1 MPACGGLDSRIG
13 GTIGTAGKPGQ
24 RPAPLTDGEKRVV
37 RGTMARWRKRPEVIV
52 GAVVGAIVT
61 LAIAGSIDRFLP
73 LDHGGWGSAI
83 REAIHDSLGPAWA
96 DVLAVQ
102 IALGAAVFLTLAAAG
117 AIVGV
122 LFALFLSWFFSRR
135 VPWID

>member
-1 MPACGGLDSRIG
+1 MIANGNR
-13 GTIGTAGKPGQ
+13 A
-24 RPAPLTDGEKRVV
+24 V
-37 RGTMARWRKRPEVIV
+37 RGDMARWRNRPEVIV

-73 LDHGGWGSAI
+73 LDHGGWGAAI
-83 REAIHDSLGPAWA
+83 RQAIHGALGPDWA
-96 DVLAVQ
+96 DILAVQ
-102 IALGAAVFLTLAAAG
+102 IALGAAVFLTLAVIG

>member
-1 MPACGGLDSRIG
+1 MHMV
-13 GTIGTAGKPGQ
+13 GKPGGT
-24 RPAPLTDGEKRVV
+24 PAPSTDGRNRAV
-37 RGTMARWRKRPEVIV
+37 RGKIARWRKRPEVTV

-73 LDHGGWGSAI
+73 LDHGGWGVAI
-83 REAIHDSLGPAWA
+83 REAIRGTLGPEWA
-96 DVLAVQ
+96 DVLMVQ
-102 IALGAAVFLTLAAAG
+102 LALGAVVFLTLALAG